1 MSAISRQRRSSR
13 VARGSSGAAVVEAS
27 LILMLYLAFVFSI
40 FDFGFVTYSF
50 HTVQE
55 RAAEAV
61 RYGVV
66 RPISITSGCVTGSA
80 AAGTEAEMVKIL
92 MYGSPTST
100 GAGMGLLGITPDKI
114 EICRDY
120 APFAEERL
128 RLRITGFRY
137 PMINYFVPGMHTART
152 FTASLPMEYAPPPSS
167 P

>member
-1 MSAISRQRRSSR
+1 MTRRN
-13 VARGSSGAAVVEAS
+13 SGAAVVEAS

-40 FDFGFVTYSF
+40 FDFGFVTFSF
-50 HTVQE
+50 HTIQE

-66 RPISITSGCVTGSA
+66 RPISITAGCVTGSA
-80 AAGTEAEMVKIL
+80 ASGTEAEMVNIL
-92 MYGSPTST
+92 MYGAPNASGGST
-100 GAGMGLLGITPDKI
+100 GLLGLTKDKI
-114 EICRDY
+114 QICRDY

-137 PMINYFVPGMHTART
+137 PLINYFIPGWHTART
-152 FTASLPMEYAPPPSS
+152 FTASLPMEYAPPPS